1 MASKD
6 TLATSSSMQVAYL
19 SLPLETWWECL
30 SYVSKRDLQ
39 RLRLVCRFFARI
51 CFKPLFETLSWSVP
65 NADLLLWGPP
75 IALEDEVRG
84 LYSFI
89 TDGSAADIHHTVR
102 RLDFKGID
110 RGFRTCLR
118 SPRISAAYSS
128 YLALF
133 RQALA
138 AFTALRALNLTAVTI
153 DDKVAASLQS
163 LSFLSTLELNDCEVI
178 STLPIQLPLCNF
190 EVVSTWDCEDHKVT
204 RGALHLVAPQRLE
217 GVVIADDRW
226 TSALFSAWGN
236 VPMSFLTRLTIRVQ
250 RGQSVSFLNFLRQ
263 CPQLDSLFL
272 APDSSLDY
280 PDGTLSPT
288 TVPHLRVYEGPL
300 ILAHAFIIDRNITS
314 ARLDAVS
321 VDDRSGSFIP
331 MQTESIIGV
340 LEMTLPAAPHVRTL
354 RLCEV
359 CPNLPLLRLVAMHM
373 RELRTLELRLTSDVG
388 STGLQP
394 EEMSESISQ
403 SAVSISA
410 SDLEGVLCVADHVGI
425 PVDRSTGFPTEKYPP
440 VETVL
445 VWATL
450 GLVVLPSF
458 LEELDVQL
466 SDYFPPMK
474 GGLITS
480 ISPSVGAC
488 NGGLDVSRMLH
499 NLSRRFTRLR
509 RCTLNEQVWAFTAG
523 DEGGAMDWVETRR
536 VLHAEGD

>member
-1 MASKD
+1 
-6 TLATSSSMQVAYL
+6 MQVVYL

-39 RLRLVCRFFARI
+39 QLRLVCRFFARI

-89 TDGSAADIHHTVR
+89 TDDSASDIYHTVR
-102 RLDFKGID
+102 RLNFKGID

-138 AFTALRALNLTAVTI
+138 AFTNLRALNLTAVTI
-153 DDKVAASLQS
+153 DDKVAASLQN
-163 LSFLSTLELNDCEVI
+163 LSFLSTLEVNDCEVI
-178 STLPIQLPLCNF
+178 STLPVQLPLRNF
-190 EVVSTWDCEDHKVT
+190 VVVNTWDCEDHKVT
-204 RGALHLVAPQRLE
+204 RETLHLVAPQQLE
-217 GVVIADDRW
+217 WVVIADDRW
-226 TSALFSAWGN
+226 TSALFSAWKN
-236 VPMSFLTRLTIRVQ
+236 VPMSFLTRLTIRVE
-250 RGQSVSFLNFLRQ
+250 RHQSVSFLDFLRQ

-272 APDSSLDY
+272 APDSTLDY
-280 PDGTLSPT
+280 LDGTLSPT
-288 TVPHLRVYEGPL
+288 TVPNLRVYEGPL
-300 ILAHAFIIDRNITS
+300 IIAHLFITDRNITS

-331 MQTESIIGV
+331 MQTESVIGI
-340 LEMTLPAAPHVRTL
+340 LEMTLPVAPHVRTL

-359 CPNLPLLRLVAMHM
+359 CPDLAFLQLFARHM
-373 RELRTLELRLTSDVG
+373 RELRTLELRLTSDTG
-388 STGLQP
+388 STDFQP
-394 EEMSESISQ
+394 EETSESVSQ
-403 SAVSISA
+403 SVASISA
-410 SDLEGVLCVADHVGI
+410 SDLESVLCVAEHVGI
-425 PVDRSTGFPTEKYPP
+425 PVDRLTGFPTEKYPP

-450 GLVVLPSF
+450 GHVVLPSF
-458 LEELDVQL
+458 LEELDIQL

-474 GGLITS
+474 GGLVTS
-480 ISPSVGAC
+480 MSPSMGAC
-488 NGGLDVSRMLH
+488 NGGLNVSRMLH

-509 RCTLNEQVWAFTAG
+509 RCTVNERVWAFTVG
-523 DEGGAMDWVETRR
+523 DEGGAMDWVEI
-536 VLHAEGD
+536 